1 MFVYPPQ
8 AALNRTLPKSKI
20 YGHAKP
26 GRGIRERFVA
36 QVSDIVWKY
45 KLAPET
51 LNLPA
56 RGAVAEI
63 QVFEITLKTGELS
76 EDVLRTLDKA
86 IPSRLLFEIRFE
98 ERVRFAATFKRP
110 SEADRR
116 KSVLDTYFETPW
128 QAASAPRL
136 PLPVALDLAGLYEQ
150 MLQAHVKA
158 SPLSML
164 PRPGEG
170 VEAMVARANLIRA
183 KERECEKLEV
193 RLHKEIQFNRKVE
206 LNAVLRVR
214 RAELAELQQQ

>member
-1 MFVYPPQ
+1 M
-8 AALNRTLPKSKI
+8 
-20 YGHAKP
+20 
-26 GRGIRERFVA
+26 
-36 QVSDIVWKY
+36 
-45 KLAPET
+45 
-51 LNLPA
+51 
-56 RGAVAEI
+56 
-63 QVFEITLKTGELS
+63 
-76 EDVLRTLDKA
+76 
-86 IPSRLLFEIRFE
+86 
-98 ERVRFAATFKRP
+98 
-110 SEADRR
+110 
-116 KSVLDTYFETPW
+116 
-128 QAASAPRL
+128 
-136 PLPVALDLAGLYEQ
+136 PVALDLAGLYEQ